1 MVRNPAL
8 QRSYTY
14 SVASFEG
21 PLKRRHRRAVQAACK
36 TWGAVGPIS
45 FHEFPAKLNL
55 RVDFKFTFWPE
66 GSCTIEHA
74 EGAVD
79 LKPLHYTTSRLR
91 SRLVN
96 LIVVCGLACGF
107 DLPIR
112 APLLTEVIHW
122 VLGERLLQLP
132 VDLRA
137 FPWLNYATATDLQI
151 KALQLLTTGCDADHE
166 D

>member
-14 SVASFEG
+14 SVVSFEG

-36 TWGAVGPIS
+36 TWGAVGPVS

-74 EGAVD
+74 EGVVD
-79 LKPLHYTTSRLR
+79 LKPLHCTTSWLR

-96 LIVVCGLACGF
+96 FIG
-107 DLPIR
+107 PICIFPT
-112 APLLTEVIHW
+112 APLLKEVIHW
-122 VLGERLLQLP
+122 VLGERLLRLP
-132 VDLRA
+132 VDLRS
-137 FPWLNYATATDLQI
+137 FRSRNYAAATALQI
-151 KALQLLTTGCDADHE
+151 KALQMLTTGCDADHE